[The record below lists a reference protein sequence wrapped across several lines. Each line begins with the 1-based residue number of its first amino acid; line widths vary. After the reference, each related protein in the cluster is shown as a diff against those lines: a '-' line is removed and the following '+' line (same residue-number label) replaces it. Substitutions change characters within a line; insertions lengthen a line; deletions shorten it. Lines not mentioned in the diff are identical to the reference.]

1 MPPARLSS
9 PRPRRAPAVPRAA
22 ALLALCAGAACAA
35 EPGDAAP
42 GHDDRDDKAEEAAK
56 AEFFSTKNFYFVR
69 IDGWDPAKMSPQA
82 LGEDTQVFEAE
93 VSIARADPDSPDGC
107 PDEEVRDGDVLH
119 RTVDFSIR
127 TSGNMTKGTPKSSYK
142 IEFTRDEEEFLG
154 MKELNL
160 KSMWNDVSQMR
171 EAIAWRMF
179 QKAALPS
186 SRHSY
191 AKFCI
196 NDRYYGLY
204 SIIEGVDKPFIKERF
219 GKNDEGNLYKANWF
233 MVGSNDVDLGPATLA
248 HRERNGDDSG
258 RQYFRERD
266 LGDRTYEL
274 ETNEDD
280 DDPAEL
286 QTYDDLATFIRVT
299 NGVTIPGG
307 AEKFNTDEYRAAVEA
322 IFDVESFL
330 RWAAL
335 NNLMGS
341 WDNYYGTP
349 ANYYLYNSGK
359 KKAEDEFMADPYFH
373 WLPWDY
379 DNSFGIDF
387 FNVAWQTGDIVDWQ
401 RNTVGRHPGGEQS
414 DLPLIR
420 HLLRNDAFLAYYLDA
435 MEWSLDELFNER
447 ALLDLI
453 GGDDSGGFLDRAR
466 QGAMAEGNFGEP
478 SHTGRQFTNDQ
489 VERHGFRHE
498 ELQNGSQHIFGVL
511 HFARMRNDSAR
522 EQLARWRAGDADPA
536 RGAFPRGAS
545 GGEFPPEPTPIPA
558 P

>member
-1 MPPARLSS
+1 MTPARLS
-9 PRPRRAPAVPRAA
+9 RPRRPRPLAFPHLS
-22 ALLALCAGAACAA
+22 ALLALCFDAACAA
-35 EPGDAAP
+35 EPEGPAP
-42 GHDDRDDKAEEAAK
+42 GDDDRNDQAEEAAK
-56 AEFFSTKNFYFVR
+56 AEFFSTRNFYFIR

-93 VSIARADPDSPDGC
+93 VKIARANPDSPDGC
-107 PDEEVRDGDVLH
+107 PDEEIRNGDVLH
-119 RTVDFSIR
+119 RTVHFSIR
-127 TSGNMTKGTPKSSYK
+127 TSGNLTKGTPKSSYE
-142 IEFTRDEEEFLG
+142 IEFTRDEGEFLG

-196 NDRYYGLY
+196 NERYYGLY

-219 GKNDEGNLYKANWF
+219 GKNDEGNLYKANWL
-233 MVGSNDVDLGPATLA
+233 DIGPATLA
-248 HRERNGDDSG
+248 YRERNGDDSG
-258 RQYFRERD
+258 RQYFRAKNV
-266 LGDRTYEL
+266 GDRSYEL
-274 ETNEDD
+274 ETNEDR
-280 DDPAEL
+280 DDPDEL
-286 QTYDDLATFIRVT
+286 QTYDDLATFIRVI

-307 AEKFNTDEYRAAVEA
+307 AEKYNTDEYRQAVEA
-322 IFDVESFL
+322 VFDVRGFL

-335 NNLMGS
+335 NNLMGA

-359 KKAEDEFMADPYFH
+359 KQAEDEFMGDPYFH

-387 FNVAWQTGDIVDWQ
+387 FNVAWQTADLVDWERSTIG
-401 RNTVGRHPGGEQS
+401 RNEDGEAT

-420 HLLRNDAFLAYYLDA
+420 HLMKNDAFLAYYLDA
-435 MEWSLDELFNER
+435 VEWSLDELFNER
-447 ALLDLI
+447 TVLRMI
-453 GGDDSGGFLDRAR
+453 GDDGGFLDRAR
-466 QGAMAEGNFGEP
+466 QGAMAEGNFGDP

-489 VERHGFRHE
+489 VVRHGFHHE
-498 ELQNGSQHIFGVL
+498 ELQHGSQHIFGIL
-511 HFARMRNDSAR
+511 HFVRMRNNSAR
-522 EQLARWRAGDADPA
+522 DQLDGWRAGTADPERGPFA
-536 RGAFPRGAS
+536 RFAS